1 MALPEE
7 IESIN
12 NIEENPDDFTSI
24 TKGLENDIFA
34 GAVPLLDAFQTDE
47 DGVLL
52 LEENI
57 GVPDQ
62 VATEIETVINE
73 SGYLDAYNEYIGTYD
88 EQAQNSMNLIRELM
102 EDETLAVSGAAA
114 VSLALSKKQ
123 AGDLFIREGLQ
134 NNVIL
139 PIRSQLE
146 EILAGLGTKQDL
158 IRVLNDSLISNDQRQ
173 ALLTNLVSTNSI
185 DRYATANAQF
195 NTIQSQTTDGDWYT
209 YRGGTVRDSRKFCK
223 QRNRKFYH
231 EKEIREW
238 GNIKNWQGRKRGTNP
253 GNIFIN
259 RGGYNCLHSIM
270 PVSITRVPKDVL
282 ERNIKNGN
290 WKPTESEKRVLDIN

>member
-1 MALPEE
+1 MALPED
-7 IESIN
+7 IESVN
-12 NIEENPDDFTSI
+12 NLEENPDDFTAIAKS
-24 TKGLENDIFA
+24 LEDDIFRA
-34 GAVPLLDAFQTDE
+34 SIPLLDAFETDE

-57 GVPDQ
+57 GVPEQ
-62 VATEIETVINE
+62 VANEIETVITE
-73 SGYLDAYNEYIGTYD
+73 SGYIEAYNDYIGTYD
-88 EQAQNSMNLIRELM
+88 QQAQNSMNLMRELM
-102 EDETLAVSGAAA
+102 DDETMAVSGAAA

-123 AGDLFIREGLQ
+123 AGDLFIRGGLQ

-139 PIRSQLE
+139 PIQNQLE
-146 EILAGLGTKQDL
+146 EILGGLGTKTDL
-158 IRVLNDSLISNDQRQ
+158 IRVLQDSLLTNSERQ

-195 NTIQSQTTDGDWYT
+195 NNIQSQSVESIWFT

-238 GNIKNWQGRKRGTNP
+238 GNIKKWQGRKRGTNP

-270 PVSITRVPKDVL
+270 PVSVTRVPKDVL

-290 WKPTESEKRVLDIN
+290 WKPTQAERNVLGLN